1 MPKVANRL
9 VFHVAK
15 AKLKRQTGWGTVG
28 QQRADKMKP
37 AQFFGPALTAAFLL
51 SAGSATMAMS
61 GFGTSDTPA
70 ACPPH
75 RVTIENR
82 SSGTIEIRQVMWLNS
97 DETGW
102 ITQDIRSG
110 SVGPGGNWSGDI
122 SLKGLSSGKT
132 FVKARYQIK
141 GNADTGGPEL
151 TSERAI
157 PSCQT
162 TQESV
167 LRVVDKR

>member
-1 MPKVANRL
+1 MPKVANWL

-15 AKLKRQTGWGTVG
+15 AKLKGQTGWDTVG

-61 GFGTSDTPA
+61 GFGTSDTTA

-82 SSGTIEIRQVMWLNS
+82 SSGPIEILEVMWLHS

-102 ITQDIRSG
+102 FSQDVRAESIAPGGDWSDDVSLTGLSG
-110 SVGPGGNWSGDI
+110 S
-122 SLKGLSSGKT
+122 KT
-132 FVKARYQIK
+132 FVKARYQIQ
-141 GNADTGGPEL
+141 GTADVSTPEL

-157 PSCQT
+157 TSCRT
-162 TQESV
+162 TQASV

>member
-1 MPKVANRL
+1 M
-9 VFHVAK
+9 
-15 AKLKRQTGWGTVG
+15 GTVE

-37 AQFFGPALTAAFLL
+37 AQFFGLALTAAFLL
-51 SAGSATMAMS
+51 SAGSPALAMS
-61 GFGTSDTPA
+61 GFGTSDTTA

-82 SSGTIEIRQVMWLNS
+82 SSGPIEIQQVLWLNS
-97 DETGW
+97 DETDW
-102 ITQDIRSG
+102 ISQDVSPESIAPG
-110 SVGPGGNWSGDI
+110 SDWSGDV
-122 SLKGLSSGKT
+122 SLTGLSGGKT

-141 GNADTGGPEL
+141 GNANTGEPEL

-157 PSCQT
+157 SSCRT
-162 TQESV
+162 SQESV

>member
-1 MPKVANRL
+1 MPKVANWL

-15 AKLKRQTGWGTVG
+15 AKLKGQTGWDTVG

-61 GFGTSDTPA
+61 GFGTSDTTA

-82 SSGTIEIRQVMWLNS
+82 SSGPIEIRQIMWLNS
-97 DETGW
+97 DETDW
-102 ITQDIRSG
+102 ISQDVRPE
-110 SVGPGGNWSGDI
+110 SVAPGGDWSGDI
-122 SLKGLSSGKT
+122 SLTGLSGGKT
-132 FVKARYQIK
+132 FVKAQYQIQGK
-141 GNADTGGPEL
+141 ADTGTSEL
-151 TSERAI
+151 SSERAI
-157 PSCQT
+157 PSCRT
-162 TQESV
+162 TQASV

>member
-1 MPKVANRL
+1 
-9 VFHVAK
+9 
-15 AKLKRQTGWGTVG
+15 
-28 QQRADKMKP
+28 MKP
-37 AQFFGPALTAAFLL
+37 AQLFRPALIAAFLL
-51 SAGSATMAMS
+51 SAGSPALAMS
-61 GFGTSDTPA
+61 GFETPDTTA

-82 SSGTIEIRQVMWLNS
+82 SSGSIEIRQVLWLNS

-102 ITQDIRSG
+102 ITQDIRPE
-110 SVGPGGNWSGDI
+110 SVGPGGNWSGDV
-122 SLKGLSSGKT
+122 SLTGLSGGKT
-132 FVKARYQIK
+132 FVKARYQIQGK
-141 GNADTGGPEL
+141 ADTG
-151 TSERAI
+151 TSELSSELAI

>member
-1 MPKVANRL
+1 
-9 VFHVAK
+9 
-15 AKLKRQTGWGTVG
+15 
-28 QQRADKMKP
+28 MKP
-37 AQFFGPALTAAFLL
+37 AQLFGPALTAAFLL
-51 SAGSATMAMS
+51 SAGSPALAMS
-61 GFGTSDTPA
+61 GFENSDTTA

-82 SSGTIEIRQVMWLNS
+82 SSGPIEIRQVMWLNS

-102 ITQDIRSG
+102 ISQDVRAESIA
-110 SVGPGGNWSGDI
+110 PGGDWSGDV
-122 SLKGLSSGKT
+122 SLTGLSGSKT
-132 FVKARYQIK
+132 FVKARYQIQ
-141 GNADTGGPEL
+141 GTADVSTPEL

-162 TQESV
+162 TLESV

>member
-1 MPKVANRL
+1 MPKVANWL
-9 VFHVAK
+9 VFQVSK
-15 AKLKRQTGWGTVG
+15 AKTERPDGMGTIG

-61 GFGTSDTPA
+61 GFGTSDTTA

-82 SSGTIEIRQVMWLNS
+82 SSGPIEIRQVMWLNA

-102 ITQDIRSG
+102 ITQDIRSE
-110 SVGPGGNWSGDI
+110 SIAPGGDWSGYI
-122 SLKGLSSGKT
+122 SLTGLSNGKT
-132 FVKARYQIK
+132 FVKARYQAK
-141 GNADTGGPEL
+141 GNVDAGAPEL

>member
-1 MPKVANRL
+1 
-9 VFHVAK
+9 
-15 AKLKRQTGWGTVG
+15 
-28 QQRADKMKP
+28 MKP
-37 AQFFGPALTAAFLL
+37 AQLFGPVLTAAFLL
-51 SAGSATMAMS
+51 SAGSPALAMS
-61 GFGTSDTPA
+61 EFGNSDTTA

-82 SSGTIEIRQVMWLNS
+82 SSGPIEILEVMWLNS

-102 ITQDIRSG
+102 ISQDVRPDSIP
-110 SVGPGGNWSGDI
+110 PGKDWSGDI
-122 SLKGLSSGKT
+122 SLTGLSGSKT
-132 FVKARYQIK
+132 FVKARYQIQ
-141 GNADTGGPEL
+141 GNADPRAPEL

-157 PSCQT
+157 SSCQT